1 MLNIIIIWYTD
12 KSFIFSEGGK
22 YMAKLNDNQIKAIKH
37 LDGPLLVI
45 SGPGSGKT
53 TVITQRIKYMTQK
66 YHISPNDILTITFTK
81 AAAIEMERRYLAAG
95 RKRRKFFHVSCIILQ
110 NIEGIFRLQSRYGHS
125 GK

>member
-1 MLNIIIIWYTD
+1 
-12 KSFIFSEGGK
+12 
-22 YMAKLNDNQIKAIKH
+22 MAKLNDNQIKAIKH

-95 RKRRKFFHVSCIILQ
+95 GEKGVNFSTFHALFFRILR
-110 NIEGIFRLQSRYGHS
+110 EYFGQSRYGHS